1 MKKGMRE
8 MMEEMNPSKKMG
20 KEDMSAKMDVLKE
33 LLQMAESELKGRS
46 KMGLDG
52 AKAMKVSVMAKD
64 KESLKEGLEKA
75 EDVLESEMMPEEMSE
90 ESEDEMSDE
99 SEDEMEEMPKKMMAD
114 SSMVD
119 EEEEEPSF
127 FKKKKKV

>member
-1 MKKGMRE
+1 MKKGMKE

-20 KEDMSAKMDVLKE
+20 KEDMSAKVDVLKE

-52 AKAMKVSVMAKD
+52 ARAMKVSVMAKD

-75 EDVLESEMMPEEMSE
+75 EDVLESEMPE
-90 ESEDEMSDE
+90 EMSDE
-99 SEDEMEEMPKKMMAD
+99 SEDEMEEMSEESEMEEMPKKLMAD
-114 SSMVD
+114 SSMVE